1 MSTYLPT
8 TPAAPRTAD
17 IHLTD
22 ITYTADKT
30 PTLTIPQLTLTP
42 GITAIIGPKG
52 QGKQRSSTSS
62 PPSPRGERHPN
73 HGRNNSTHHAQPR
86 RRIGTRP
93 RHTARPHWV
102 RAHLL

>member
-52 QGKQRSSTSS
+52 AGKTAFLHLLTTLT
-62 PPSPRGERHPN
+62 PAARHPN